1 MPKAIVLVTTDFGS
15 DDSVIEELKTLEGV
29 TVAHKVSG
37 LYDILA
43 EIEMNDAAKQT
54 VFQLRNINGIR
65 SMVLLMVK
73 EQPVMA
79 IAN

>member
-1 MPKAIVLVTTDFGS
+1 MPKAIVLITADFGS
-15 DDSVIEELKTLEGV
+15 DDSVLEELKTLDGV
-29 TVAHKVSG
+29 IVAHKVSG

-43 EIEMNDAAKQT
+43 EIEIAAKQT

-65 SMVLLMVK
+65 SVVLLMVK
-73 EQPVMA
+73 EQPIMAA

>member
-15 DDSVIEELKTLEGV
+15 DDSVIEELKTLEGIILV
-29 TVAHKVSG
+29 HKVSG

-43 EIEMNDAAKQT
+43 EIEIAAKQT
-54 VFQLRNINGIR
+54 VFQLRNIDGIR

>member
-1 MPKAIVLVTTDFGS
+1 MPKAMVLITTDFGS
-15 DDSVIEELKTLEGV
+15 DDSVIEELKTLEGIILV
-29 TVAHKVSG
+29 HKVAG

-43 EIEMNDAAKQT
+43 EIEIAAKRA

-73 EQPVMA
+73 EQPIMA